1 MDENL
6 SLHRRARQEGIEPK
20 TPHQGSEE
28 LDTKEVGSS
37 YVYDDVW
44 GDTPDDVRDMQRLG
58 KKQEFKVLCI
68 SAICPLKVAE
78 TAVAQF
84 QLFIYVGFCV
94 YIHGHLGIRPR
105 VWPLSNP
112 TKPLH

>member
-20 TPHQGSEE
+20 APLQGSKE
-28 LDTKEVGSS
+28 LDTKEVGFS

-58 KKQEFKVLCI
+58 KKQEFKVLFI
-68 SAICPLKVAE
+68 SAICRLKS
-78 TAVAQF
+78 
-84 QLFIYVGFCV
+84 G
-94 YIHGHLGIRPR
+94 
-105 VWPLSNP
+105 
-112 TKPLH
+112 